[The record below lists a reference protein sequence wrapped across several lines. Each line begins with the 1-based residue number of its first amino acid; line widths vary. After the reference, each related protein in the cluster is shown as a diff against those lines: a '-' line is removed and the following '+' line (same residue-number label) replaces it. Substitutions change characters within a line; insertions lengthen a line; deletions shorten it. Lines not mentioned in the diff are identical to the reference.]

1 MSSSPGPL
9 PPMGWY
15 PDPAG
20 SGEERYW
27 DGSAWTANLRPVS
40 PPPMTAPTFPDAARP
55 AVPAGPGPGP
65 GRPVGTRF
73 APESSAQW
81 VHAQAGWQQAE
92 APRGIAVAGWWM
104 RALGYAIDSLALYL
118 LDRLLLAPIWSRV
131 SDLANGVA
139 SSVAA
144 DPQMGPS
151 QLLQLLNQ
159 SGLLGWSLLIT
170 SAETLIAALYF
181 TVLYR
186 FLHASLGQRA
196 LNLRVVPAG
205 RAGEPLTWA
214 MCAIRGVVKSV
225 LFALPLVS
233 LIAVLWPAFSSTR
246 QGLHDLAARTQV
258 IRR

>member
-27 DGSAWTANLRPVS
+27 DGSAWTANLRPTASSPMPAS
-40 PPPMTAPTFPDAARP
+40 PPMPDASRP
-55 AVPAGPGPGP
+55 TSPAIPQNGP
-65 GRPVGTRF
+65 RATGTRF

-81 VHAQAGWQQAE
+81 LQAQAGWGPVE
-92 APRGIAVAGWWM
+92 TPRGIVVAGWWM

-131 SDLANGVA
+131 SEMANNVA
-139 SSVAA
+139 QSVAA
-144 DPQMGPS
+144 DPQMGPA
-151 QLLQLLNQ
+151 QLVQLFSQ
-159 SGLLGWSLLIT
+159 SGLLGWSVFVT
-170 SAETLIAALYF
+170 AAETLIAAVYF
-181 TVLYR
+181 SLLYR

-196 LNLRVVPAG
+196 LNLKVVPAG
-205 RAGEPLTWA
+205 RADQPLSWG
-214 MCAIRGVVKSV
+214 MCVIRGVVKSV

-233 LIAVLWPAFSSTR
+233 LVAVLWPAFSSTR